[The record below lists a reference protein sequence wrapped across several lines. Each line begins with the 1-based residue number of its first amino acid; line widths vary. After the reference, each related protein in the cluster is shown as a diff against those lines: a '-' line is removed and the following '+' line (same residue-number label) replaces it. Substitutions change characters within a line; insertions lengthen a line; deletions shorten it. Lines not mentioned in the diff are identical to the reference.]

1 MTQDSL
7 PARGRR
13 SAPPRRKDWC
23 PGALKPMETGDG
35 LLVRVRASGGR
46 LTLDQAAWIARGAI
60 DCGNG
65 AMSLSVR
72 GNLQIRGATAST
84 LPGLHGHLAAAGLLD
99 ADPEI
104 ERLRNIVVSPLSD
117 IDTEAAFDLRFSVAS
132 LEARLGEDSTLRGL
146 PAKFGFALDAGGR
159 LPIADV
165 EADIRFEAAREAAA
179 PTFAVTLAGDESLAA
194 LCAEAEVGEVA
205 ARLSRAFLGNV
216 GRTGGAPRRMRA
228 LVERIGAA
236 VVFAEA
242 GLHPALRPRALRH
255 TAMGDALGVQTFGA
269 KAAIGIAAPFG
280 AVEAARF
287 ATLVD
292 EAREAGAEGLRL
304 TPWRAF
310 FVVGVPRERTKALA
324 EAAEKLGFI
333 LDATDPRLRVV
344 ACPGAPACAQARGR
358 LQEDAERW
366 ARLTPKGAGV
376 VLHLSGCAKGC
387 ARAQPT
393 AVTLV
398 ATEEGYD
405 FIAKGRAGDPPL
417 HHGLSRSA
425 VEAILAS
432 GEAFRKR
439 PVA

>member
-1 MTQDSL
+1 
-7 PARGRR
+7 
-13 SAPPRRKDWC
+13 
-23 PGALKPMETGDG
+23 METGDG

-46 LTLDQAAWIARGAI
+46 LTLDQAAWIAQGAI

-72 GNLQIRGATAST
+72 GNLQVRGVTAST
-84 LPGLHGHLAAAGLLD
+84 LPSLHGRLAAAGLLD
-99 ADPEI
+99 TEPEI

-117 IDTEAAFDLRFSVAS
+117 IDPEAAFDLGFSIAS
-132 LEARLGEDSTLRGL
+132 LEARLGEDKALRGL
-146 PAKFGFALDAGGR
+146 PAKFGFSLDAGGR

-179 PTFAVTLAGDESLAA
+179 PTFAVTLAGDDSLAA
-194 LCAEAEVGEVA
+194 LCAEAEVGEMA

-216 GRTGGAPRRMRA
+216 GRTGGAARRMRA

-236 VVFAEA
+236 AIFAEA
-242 GLHPALRPRALRH
+242 GLHPALRPRASRH
-255 TAMGDALGVQTFGA
+255 TATDDALGIQTFGA
-269 KAAIGIAAPFG
+269 KAAIGVAAPFG

-287 ATLVD
+287 ATLID
-292 EAREAGAEGLRL
+292 HAREAGADGLRL

-310 FVVGVPRERTKALA
+310 FVVGAPRERARALA
-324 EAAEKLGFI
+324 AAAEGLGFI
-333 LDATDPRLRVV
+333 LDPADPRLRVV
-344 ACPGAPACAQARGR
+344 TCPGAPACAHAQGR
-358 LQEDAERW
+358 LREDAERW
-366 ARLTPKGAGV
+366 ANFVPKGAGV

-393 AVTLV
+393 TVTLV

-405 FIAKGRAGDPPL
+405 FIAKGRAGDAPL
-417 HHGLSRSA
+417 YHGLSRSA
-425 VEAILAS
+425 VETILES